1 MKIAHITDLH
11 IRFHTPGLAP
21 NSPARFR
28 ESFIFFLQALEKIK
42 SDGVDR
48 IILTGDIVDVP
59 GCVLNPTDYYT
70 DLSPLFL
77 PSVGKDYH
85 AVRDALDATGIP
97 YSIIPGNHD
106 HYPTF
111 HSVFPDAEKTIDHGG
126 FRFVSY
132 CDREWKNNT
141 PHRHD
146 RERKRMVAELA
157 DLDSPPQIHI
167 QHFLPFPQI
176 ESDYPFNY
184 HDAENIT
191 RLYAE
196 SGKVLLSLSG
206 HYHPGTELVEKDGVT
221 YATGKRFC
229 EAPFP
234 YRIYTIDCRDGT
246 VADLPVTAT
255 AGRFSTIPALQ
266 QTLGISMKNCQTL
279 KTPLYAGKPLAI
291 LDRDGVINTLSSYT
305 TGPEEMKLIPGAGS
319 AILKLR
325 EAGYVV
331 VINTN
336 QSCVGL
342 GEVPQEVVD
351 MNHDYLCHLLAEEA
365 GSPEAQPDILCY
377 SVLAGDDAVTPEFSG
392 SDTVKPATTLV
403 DRAVEFHGLETSTAW
418 MVGDRMGDMEFARRF
433 GARPIL
439 VLTGDGQNTLKLSE
453 FQALGNTMVSETLS
467 TATLMLESYFRP

>member
-11 IRFHTPGLAP
+11 LRHHTPGLAP

-28 ESFIFFLQALEKIK
+28 ESFGVFLQTLEQLKTVNI
-42 SDGVDR
+42 DR

-59 GCVLNPTDYYT
+59 TSVLHPTDYYT
-70 DLSPLFL
+70 NLSPLFL
-77 PSVGKDYH
+77 PAVEKDYQ
-85 AVRDALDATGIP
+85 AVRDALEATGIP

-111 HSVFPDAEKTIDHGG
+111 FSVFPEAEKTVDHGG
-126 FRFVSY
+126 YRFVSY

-157 DLDSPPQIHI
+157 DADSPPQIHL

-191 RLYAE
+191 KLYAE

-206 HYHPGTELVEKDGVT
+206 HYHPGTELLEKDGVT
-221 YATGKRFC
+221 YATGKGFC

-234 YRIYTIDCRDGT
+234 YRIYTVDD
-246 VADLPVTAT
+246 
-255 AGRFSTIPALQ
+255 S
-266 QTLGISMKNCQTL
+266 GISKEEFHTL
-279 KTPLYAGKPLAI
+279 ETPLYADKPLAI

-305 TGPEEMKLIPGAGS
+305 TGPEEMKLIPGAGP

-342 GEVPQEVVD
+342 GEVPKEVVD

-365 GSPEAQPDILCY
+365 GSPDAQPDILCY
-377 SVLAGDDAVTPEFSG
+377 SVLAGDEAVTPEFSG
-392 SDTVKPATTLV
+392 SDTVKPATKLV
-403 DRAVEFHGLETSTAW
+403 DQAVVFHGLDTSKAW

-439 VLTGDGQNTLKLSE
+439 VLTGDGQNTLKHPD
-453 FQALGNTMVSETLS
+453 FQALENTLVCKNLSDTL
-467 TATLMLESYFRP
+467 TQICG